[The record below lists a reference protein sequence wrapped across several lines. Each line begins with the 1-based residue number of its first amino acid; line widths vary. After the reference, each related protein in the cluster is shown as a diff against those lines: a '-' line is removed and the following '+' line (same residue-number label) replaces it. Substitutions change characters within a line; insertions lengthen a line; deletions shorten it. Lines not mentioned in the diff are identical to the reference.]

1 VKFFFDNNM
10 SPHLARAVREL
21 CKVEADVNEVLHL
34 RDRFPPNIKDEE
46 WIAALAKE
54 GGWVIISQDGLRKND
69 LERAAL
75 RNCGLVVFAL
85 QRQWAQK
92 AHWDK
97 AQNLVRWWPAIM
109 AQSKRFKGGAA
120 LGVPWKF
127 SGAGQFTQIKL

>member
-1 VKFFFDNNM
+1 MKFFFDNNM
-10 SPHLARAVREL
+10 SPHLARAIREL
-21 CKVEADVNEVLHL
+21 CKAESDVREVLHL
-34 RDRFPPNIKDEE
+34 KDRFPPNISDVE
-46 WIAALAKE
+46 WINALAQE
-54 GGWVIISQDGLRKND
+54 GGWVIVSQDSLRKND

-85 QRQWAQK
+85 QPQWAQQ
-92 AHWDK
+92 AHWNK

-109 AQSKRFKGGAA
+109 TQSKRFKGGAA